1 MNGPLS
7 KTATANQNQ
16 NNNNQNNKENSS
28 INQIFP
34 RPILKKS
41 SDDIRLSETTRPTIL
56 KRKDSESSLASNT
69 TSNTTTDPNVPTTTT
84 ATTTGIY
91 LFFTMYCT
99 YSKT

>member
-1 MNGPLS
+1 MVPIS

-28 INQIFP
+28 NYQIFP

-69 TSNTTTDPNVPTTTT
+69 TSNTSTDPNVPTTTT
-84 ATTTGIY
+84 STTTGI
-91 LFFTMYCT
+91 
-99 YSKT
+99 